1 MLYVTSDLHGCS
13 VDDFQALLGRAGFCE
28 DDFLFILGDVID
40 RGEHGAEL
48 LLWLTE
54 QTNMELILGNHEALM
69 LSCEF
74 LFGDVTDENLDAL
87 TTEKMLIWENWLQN
101 GGGPTIRGLRKILKR
116 DPELLQGM
124 LDYLKDAPLYECVE
138 AGNRRYILVHA
149 GLGNFHPK
157 KRLDDYSPEELLM
170 TRPEPD
176 EQYFPNATVI
186 LGHTP
191 TVLYGEEYA
200 GRLYDAG
207 SWICIDTGAAMG
219 GSPMLLRLEDGK
231 AFY

>member
-13 VDDFQALLGRAGFCE
+13 VDDFQALLDRAGFCE

-40 RGEHGAEL
+40 RGEYGAEL
-48 LLWLTE
+48 LLWLTD

-87 TTEKMLIWENWLQN
+87 TTENMLIWENWLQN
-101 GGGPTIRGLRKILKR
+101 GGGSTIRGLRKILKR

-149 GLGNFHPK
+149 GLGNFHPQK
-157 KRLDDYSPEELLM
+157 SLDDYSPEELLM
-170 TRPEPD
+170 TRPAPD

-191 TVLYGEEYA
+191 TVLYGEEYS
-200 GRLYDAG
+200 GKLYDAG